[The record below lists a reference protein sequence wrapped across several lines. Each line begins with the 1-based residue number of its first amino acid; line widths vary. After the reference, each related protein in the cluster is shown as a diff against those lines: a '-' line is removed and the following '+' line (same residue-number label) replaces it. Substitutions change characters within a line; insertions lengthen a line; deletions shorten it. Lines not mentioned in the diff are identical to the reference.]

1 MRDCTNQVRRTPRG
15 RIAAIRATSLAVFI
29 LLPAPLSAK
38 EQTCRGGLGAVTVD
52 QLRVPAGATCNLN
65 RTRIKGN
72 IKVESG
78 GSLDA
83 RGARVSGNVQAEDA
97 RHVSITQSS
106 RVGGSVQIRQ
116 GGSATVID
124 SIVRGNIHYSANS
137 SLLRVNDNRVH
148 GNVQIIGNRAQAH
161 IYRNVIDGNLQC
173 KENDARPVGGNDK
186 VRGHK
191 EGQCAGL

>member
-1 MRDCTNQVRRTPRG
+1 MRDCKNQSRRTSGG
-15 RIAAIRATSLAVFI
+15 RIASVLARSLAVFI
-29 LLPAPLSAK
+29 LLPATVFAK
-38 EQTCRGGLGAVTVD
+38 EQTCRGGLGAVAVD

-72 IKVESG
+72 IKIESG

-97 RHVSITQSS
+97 RHVSIAQSS
-106 RVGGSVQIRQ
+106 RVGGSVQIKR

-124 SIVRGNIHYSANS
+124 SSVRGNIHYSANRG
-137 SLLRVNDNRVH
+137 LLRVNDNRVR

-161 IYRNVIDGNLQC
+161 IYRNVID
-173 KENDARPVGGNDK
+173 ESARP
-186 VRGHK
+186 
-191 EGQCAGL
+191 